1 MMNYLTN
8 NKFETIEIDKEIGMN
23 IEKTEEL
30 NIDLYKFEESFPNKA
45 LLQGE
50 GVLTKGQMRYF
61 NPRSEY
67 ILDRYQDLEGW
78 YRRRLEAGVMSHFLK
93 VVGDPD
99 VEATVRDLAGREFT
113 GINLSTVD
121 YMGLSNHPKLK
132 QAAIETLTN
141 KRLHSINTGPLLG
154 NSPESGALQK
164 EIAQHLGHE
173 YSILFPTGWAASFSG
188 VAGVARKDD
197 IVLVDEY
204 AHQSLKQGAY
214 ASCDNVVKFKHLSN
228 MEVRSKL
235 EAIRS
240 DNPTQG
246 VLVVTEGLYSMD
258 GDAPDIKELLDICK
272 KHNAALLVD
281 ICHDLGCTGKDGKG
295 TLGDQGVLGDPDLIV
310 VGAFSKTLST
320 NGGYLTTSN
329 LGVVFS
335 TCSFAGPY
343 TYSTSLSPTQ
353 IAIAREGLKLVASKE
368 GEERRAKL
376 MSNINVARQRA
387 KMHNI
392 DVYGTPSPIVSLHV
406 GSENIARLACAK
418 AFRMG
423 VVTTILEYPVVARG
437 KARFRMSMSPEHEH
451 ETLIK
456 AVDIIA
462 ESIVWAKE
470 YHATLG
476 DSQMETCDSHKK
488 EELTSIIG
496 QQ

>member
-1 MMNYLTN
+1 MDTQNT
-8 NKFETIEIDKEIGMN
+8 TQ
-23 IEKTEEL
+23 T
-30 NIDLYKFEESFPNKA
+30 NIDLYTFEENFPNKE
-45 LLQGE
+45 LLKGE

-67 ILDRYQDLEGW
+67 ILDRYQGLEGW
-78 YRRRLEAGVMSHFLK
+78 YRRRLQAGVMSHFLK

-132 QAAIETLTN
+132 KAAIDTLTE

-164 EIAQHLGHE
+164 EIAEHLGHE
-173 YSILFPTGWAASFSG
+173 YGILFPTGWAASFSG
-188 VAGVARKDD
+188 VAGIARKDD
-197 IVLVDEY
+197 YVLIDEY

-214 ASCDNVVKFKHLSN
+214 ASCDNVMKFKHLSN
-228 MEVRSKL
+228 SEVEAKL
-235 EAIRS
+235 IDIRKS
-240 DNPTQG
+240 EPTTG

-258 GDAPDIKELLDICK
+258 GDAPDIKELLAICK
-272 KHNAALLVD
+272 TYKAALLVD
-281 ICHDLGCTGKDGKG
+281 ICHDLGCTGKQGKG

-353 IAIAREGLKLVASKE
+353 IAIAREGLKLVAGKE
-368 GEERRAKL
+368 GDERREKL
-376 MSNINVARQRA
+376 MSNIQVARERA
-387 KMHNI
+387 KFHGI

-451 ETLIK
+451 ETLVK

-462 ESIVWAKE
+462 ESIAWAKH
-470 YHATLG
+470 YNTTLG
-476 DSQMETCDSHKK
+476 DTKVEKCSTNQK
-488 EELTSIIG
+488 EKLTYIIG
-496 QQ
+496 QE

>member
-1 MMNYLTN
+1 MNKSNTTQA
-8 NKFETIEIDKEIGMN
+8 K
-23 IEKTEEL
+23 
-30 NIDLYKFEESFPNKA
+30 IDLYSFEENFPNRE
-45 LLQGE
+45 LLKGE

-61 NPRSEY
+61 NPRSEH
-67 ILDRYQDLEGW
+67 ILDRYQGLEGW
-78 YRRRLEAGVMSHFLK
+78 YRRRLQAGVMSHFLK

-132 QAAIETLTN
+132 KAAINALTD

-164 EIAQHLGHE
+164 EIAEYLGHE
-173 YSILFPTGWAASFSG
+173 YGILFPTGWAASFSG

-197 IVLVDEY
+197 YVLIDEY

-214 ASCDNVVKFKHLSN
+214 ASCDNVIKFKHLSN
-228 MEVRSKL
+228 TEVNLKLKEIRSK
-235 EAIRS
+235 
-240 DNPTQG
+240 NPTAG

-258 GDAPDIKELLDICK
+258 GDAPDIKELLSICK
-272 KHNAALLVD
+272 SQKAALLVD
-281 ICHDLGCTGKDGKG
+281 ICHDFGCTGKEGKG
-295 TLGDQGVLGDPDLIV
+295 TLGEQDALGDPDLIV

-329 LGVVFS
+329 LGVIFS

-353 IAIAREGLKLVASKE
+353 IAIAREGLKLVAGKE
-368 GEERRAKL
+368 GNERRNKL
-376 MSNINVARQRA
+376 MSNIQIARDRA
-387 KMHNI
+387 KHHGVE
-392 DVYGTPSPIVSLHV
+392 VYGTPSPIVSLHV

-462 ESIVWAKE
+462 DSIAWAKK
-470 YHATLG
+470 YNATLG
-476 DSQMETCDSHKK
+476 DTKIERSDSHISKD
-488 EELTSIIG
+488 LPSIIG
-496 QQ
+496 Q

>member
-1 MMNYLTN
+1 MNT
-8 NKFETIEIDKEIGMN
+8 KSIKE
-23 IEKTEEL
+23 K
-30 NIDLYKFEESFPNKA
+30 NIDLYKFEESFPDKK
-45 LLQGE
+45 LLKDE
-50 GVLTKGQMRYF
+50 GVLTKGLMRYF
-61 NPRSEY
+61 SPRSEY

-78 YRRRLEAGVMSHFLK
+78 YRRRLEAGVMHYCLK

-99 VEATVRDLAGREFT
+99 VETTVRDLAGREFT

-132 QAAIETLTN
+132 QAAIDTLTN

-154 NSPESGALQK
+154 NSPESGLLEN
-164 EIAQHLGHE
+164 EIAQHLGYE
-173 YSILFPTGWAASFSG
+173 YGILFPTGWVASFSG
-188 VAGVARKDD
+188 IAGIARENDV
-197 IVLVDEY
+197 VLIDEY
-204 AHQSLKQGAY
+204 AHQSLQQGAY
-214 ASCDNVVKFKHLSN
+214 ASCNNVVKFKHLSN
-228 MEVRSKL
+228 IEVKSKL
-235 EAIRS
+235 KSIRAE
-240 DNPTQG
+240 NPTQG

-258 GDAPDIKELLDICK
+258 GDAPNIKELLDICK
-272 KHNAALLVD
+272 EHKAALLVD

-329 LGVVFS
+329 LGVLFS

-343 TYSTSLSPTQ
+343 TYSTSLSPIQ
-353 IAIAREGLKLVASKE
+353 IAIAREGLKLVAGKE

-376 MSNINVARQRA
+376 MSNINVARERA

-392 DVYGTPSPIVSLHV
+392 YVYGTPSPIVSLHV
-406 GSENIARLACAK
+406 GSENIARLACAR

-423 VVTTILEYPVVARG
+423 VVTTVLEYPVVARG
-437 KARFRMSMSPEHEH
+437 KARFRFSMSPEHEH

-462 ESIVWAKE
+462 NSITWAKE
-470 YHATLG
+470 YHAALR
-476 DSQMETCDSHKK
+476 DP
-488 EELTSIIG
+488 
-496 QQ
+496 